1 MKVTKFRV
9 PAEPPKGSVREA
21 EYRRMDRKL
30 SEEMAK
36 KADELEQAAMEE
48 ELSVSDKDAQAMLE
62 RMLAMIHADP
72 RLNAKAKESVEVPES
87 TEAVHS
93 VSMADGTEAAVRA
106 SEDEA
111 EQEELLRLGRALK
124 ASGKTLE
131 DILGKDASDGA
142 EASVET
148 DEEDRKKT
156 APVSPS
162 EEKPKRK
169 AGWRWKRTARIFA
182 GAAACLLVVFMVS
195 MTSNA
200 MRMFWIE
207 KIGVLLGNRPATTVD
222 NEEHFSEDKVYT
234 ESEALDMIKR
244 TIGIRP
250 VYFREKPAGMKFEQ
264 VYVEEDAQWAK
275 MYYDYEE
282 KCVSVLM
289 DRSST
294 EMSLGVIYDGEDLGT
309 FRMDVNGIEVIIHK
323 IQRDEEHIAYCAE
336 IEYENTFYSV
346 IGDMKE
352 DVFLELMGNV
362 MFW

>member
-48 ELSVSDKDAQAMLE
+48 ELSVSDEDAQAMLE

-93 VSMADGTEAAVRA
+93 VSMVEGTEAAVRA

-131 DILGKDASDGA
+131 EILGKAASDGPEAYA
-142 EASVET
+142 ETAGS
-148 DEEDRKKT
+148 DRKRT

-162 EEKPKRK
+162 EKKPKRK
-169 AGWRWKRTARIFA
+169 AEWRWKRTARIFA

-207 KIGVLLGNRPATTVD
+207 KFGVLLGNRPATTVN

-234 ESEALDMIKR
+234 ESEALDLIKR

-250 VYFREKPAGMKFEQ
+250 IYFRNMPEDMSFSE

-275 MYYDYEE
+275 TFYDYNE
-282 KCVSVLM
+282 KSLRVLM
-289 DRSST
+289 DKSD
-294 EMSLGVIYDGEDLGT
+294 EDMSLAIVYDGEDLGSIKL
-309 FRMDVNGIEVIIHK
+309 DVNGRDVTVHK
-323 IQRDEEHIAYCAE
+323 IQRDPEHTAYYAE
-336 IEYENTFYSV
+336 IEYGNAFYS
-346 IGDMKE
+346 IEGDMEE
-352 DVFLELMGNV
+352 DVFLRLIENI

>member
-48 ELSVSDKDAQAMLE
+48 ELSVPDEDAQAMLE

-72 RLNAKAKESVEVPES
+72 RLNAKAKESVEVPKGA
-87 TEAVHS
+87 EAVHS

-131 DILGKDASDGA
+131 DILGKDASDGP
-142 EASVET
+142 EASDET
-148 DEEDRKKT
+148 AGPDRKRT

-162 EEKPKRK
+162 EKKPKRK
-169 AGWRWKRTARIFA
+169 AEWRWKRTARIFA

-207 KIGVLLGNRPATTVD
+207 KIEWLTGSKPRTTLN
-222 NEEHFSEDKVYT
+222 NEEHFSEEREYT
-234 ESEALDMIKR
+234 ETEALDLIKN

-250 VYFREKPAGMKFEQ
+250 VYFRNMPKEMSFSE

-275 MYYDYEE
+275 TFYDYEE
-282 KCVSVLM
+282 KSVCVLM
-289 DRSST
+289 DRSDT
-294 EMSLGVIYDGEDLGT
+294 EMSLGVVYDGEDLGT
-309 FRMDVNGIEVIIHK
+309 FCKDVNGVEVIIHK

-336 IEYENTFYSV
+336 MEYENTFYSV

>member
-48 ELSVSDKDAQAMLE
+48 ELSVPDEDAQAMLE

-72 RLNAKAKESVEVPES
+72 RLNAKAKESVEVPKGA
-87 TEAVHS
+87 EAVHS

-131 DILGKDASDGA
+131 DILGKDASDGP
-142 EASVET
+142 EASDET
-148 DEEDRKKT
+148 AGPDRKRT

-162 EEKPKRK
+162 EKKPKRK
-169 AGWRWKRTARIFA
+169 AEWRWKRTARIFA

-207 KIGVLLGNRPATTVD
+207 KIEWLTGSKPRTTLN
-222 NEEHFSEDKVYT
+222 NEEHFSEEREYT
-234 ESEALDMIKR
+234 ETEALDLIKN

-250 VYFREKPAGMKFEQ
+250 VYFRKKPDGMKFEQ
-264 VYVEEDAQWAK
+264 VYVDEEAQWAK
-275 MYYDYEE
+275 TFYDYEE
-282 KCVSVLM
+282 KSVCVLM
-289 DRSST
+289 DRSDT
-294 EMSLGVIYDGEDLGT
+294 EMSLGVVYDGEDLGT
-309 FRMDVNGIEVIIHK
+309 ICMDVNEVEVIIHK
-323 IQRDEEHIAYCAE
+323 IQRDEEHIAYYAE
-336 IEYENTFYSV
+336 AEYENAFYSV
-346 IGDMKE
+346 IGDMGE
-352 DVFLELMGNV
+352 GEFLDLVENV
-362 MFW
+362 AFW